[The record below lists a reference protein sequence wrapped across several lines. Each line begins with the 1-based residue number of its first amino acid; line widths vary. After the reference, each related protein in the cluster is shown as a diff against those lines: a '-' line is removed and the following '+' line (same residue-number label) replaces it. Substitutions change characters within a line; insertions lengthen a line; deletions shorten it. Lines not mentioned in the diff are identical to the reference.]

1 MATTIQFLRSDI
13 AQVRPEPNI
22 LANGTPMVNVNQAEP
37 GLFFRARDGSLFKV
51 GPVAVSPQ
59 APNSSPAGYPG
70 NAKGEMW
77 LDTSVLNNPTLK
89 IYDGTQW
96 VPFQSGQDLFT
107 DVTISNSL
115 TVEGPSY
122 LESIVDGLASPGF
135 NGQVLSTNGT
145 DLRWQWIRT
154 ENVVYVA
161 KNGDDDNDGLSAL
174 TPKLTIKAALAIAQA
189 GTAIQVAP
197 GDYLEENPLVVPANV
212 ALEGADLRTTTVYAL
227 NNDDLFHV
235 YGGCYIA
242 EFSFKTNTVL
252 TAGRAAVGFPP
263 TGAGTITRS
272 PYVQNCTNFMA
283 NSTGLKV
290 DGSKASGLRSMVLD
304 SYTQFNPGGIGA
316 HIFNQ
321 GYAQLVS
328 MFTICTDKAVLV
340 ESGGTTSIT
349 NSNSD
354 FGNYGLYADG
364 VGPLQFSGQVDGNN
378 QQNSPY
384 LLKNLTTAQ
393 RPYVG
398 QVVTVGGLYFSV
410 REIQVTSSGSGYSSP
425 PAVSVTIGT
434 GPNAI
439 AAQGVAILAGGQV
452 VGIELVSSGQNYTAS
467 DIIAVSFSGGG
478 GGGAAATAIK
488 NPVYYTVESATP
500 VTSGATTITLVE
512 NLPYVP
518 ADNDAVNFY
527 PVSIII
533 SNSHC
538 FEYIGSGTDI
548 QTCIPALGG
557 VPVQANEVVQINGGK
572 VAVTSTDHLGNFRVG
587 EGLVINQT
595 TGTIT
600 GIDFIK
606 SILATVTP
614 YILAL
619 N

>member
-1 MATTIQFLRSDI
+1 
-13 AQVRPEPNI
+13 
-22 LANGTPMVNVNQAEP
+22 
-37 GLFFRARDGSLFKV
+37 
-51 GPVAVSPQ
+51 
-59 APNSSPAGYPG
+59 
-70 NAKGEMW
+70 MW

-107 DVTISNSL
+107 DATISNSL

>member
-1 MATTIQFLRSDI
+1 VATTIQFLRSDI

>member
-13 AQVRPEPNI
+13 PQQRPDPGL
-22 LANGTPMVNVNQAEP
+22 LANGTPMVNFNQNEP
-37 GLFFRARDGSLFKV
+37 GLFFKARDGSLFKV
-51 GPVAVSPQ
+51 GPASVGPD
-59 APNSSPAGYPG
+59 APNSSPAGMPG
-70 NAKGEMW
+70 NTRGEMW
-77 LDTSVLNNPTLK
+77 LDNSIQNNPVLK
-89 IYDGTQW
+89 IYDGSQW

-122 LESIVDGLASPGF
+122 LESVVDGLDSPGLG
-135 NGQVLSTNGT
+135 GQVLTTNGSE
-145 DLRWQWIRT
+145 LRWRWIRT
-154 ENVVYVA
+154 ENVIYVA
-161 KNGDDDNDGLSAL
+161 KNGDDDNDGLSPL
-174 TPKLTIKAALAIAQA
+174 TPKLTIKAALNIAQPGDA
-189 GTAIQVAP
+189 VQVAP
-197 GDYLEENPLVVPANV
+197 GDYQEENPLVVPENV
-212 ALEGADLRTTTVYAL
+212 AVEGADLRTTTIYAL
-227 NNDDLFHV
+227 NDADLFHV
-235 YGGCYIA
+235 YQGCYIA
-242 EFSFKTNTVL
+242 EFSFRTL
-252 TAGRAAVGFPP
+252 TTLTPGRAAVGFPP
-263 TGAGTITRS
+263 TGAGIITRS
-272 PYVQNCTNFMA
+272 PYVQNCTNFMP

-290 DGSKASGLRSMVLD
+290 DGSRASGLRSMVLD
-304 SYTQFNPGGIGA
+304 SYTQFNPNGIGA

-364 VGPLQFSGQVDGNN
+364 VGPLQFSGEIDGGG
-378 QQNSPY
+378 QQIGPY
-384 LLKNLTTAQ
+384 LLKNLTTTQ

-398 QVVTVGGLYFSV
+398 QVVTIGELYYSI
-410 REIQVTSSGSGYSSP
+410 REIQVTSGGGGYSSP

-439 AAQGVAILAGGQV
+439 AAQGVAVIAGGQV
-452 VGIELVSSGQNYTAS
+452 VAVELVSSGQNYTAA
-467 DIIAVSFSGGG
+467 DIVTVSFSGGG

-500 VTSGATTITLVE
+500 VVGGATAITLVE
-512 NLPYVP
+512 SLPYVP
-518 ADNDAVNFY
+518 ADGDTVNFF
-527 PVSIII
+527 PVSRII

-548 QTCIPALGG
+548 TTCLPALGG
-557 VPVQANEVVQINGGK
+557 VPVQANEVVQINGGR

-587 EGLVINQT
+587 EGLVINQN

-600 GIDFIK
+600 GTDFTK
-606 SILATVTP
+606 SLLATVTP

-619 N
+619 S